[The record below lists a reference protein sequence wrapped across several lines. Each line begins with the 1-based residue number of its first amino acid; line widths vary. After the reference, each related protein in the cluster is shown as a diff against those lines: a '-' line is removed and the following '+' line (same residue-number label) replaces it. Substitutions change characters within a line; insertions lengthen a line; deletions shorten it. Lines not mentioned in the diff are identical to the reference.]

1 MSDSFHLEIGALRA
15 AYAAGRITPESVLRS
30 IDERIAAE
38 GLRPAWISLV
48 DIQNNIQRLN
58 DLRQQVNVENLP
70 LFGIPFAVKDNFDVA
85 GMETTAGCPAFAYAA
100 SSTAEAVKRLL
111 DAGAVLIGKTNMD
124 QFATGLVGTRSPYGA
139 CESAMAP
146 GVISGGSSSGSAVAV
161 ARGLV
166 SFALGTDTAGS
177 GRVPAAMNG
186 VVGLKPT
193 RGVVSTHGLVPACR
207 TLDCVS
213 VFALTCENALAVLE
227 VMRGPDE
234 KDWMSRKPGPGEG
247 AAPWAMSRFRF
258 GVPDE
263 SSREFFGD
271 AQAEAAFSR
280 AVDELKKLGGEA
292 VAFDYAP
299 LAAAARL
306 LYGGPWVAE
315 RTAAIGEFAR
325 SHGAEMDETVRGI
338 VMGGE
343 PFSAVDAFR
352 GQYRLGELRQAA
364 DALMRQVD
372 FLLLPTTPTVFTL
385 EEIRQEP
392 VLRNSQLGWYTNF
405 VNLLDMAAVA
415 VPSGLRE
422 DGKPCGVSLIG
433 PAFSEGGLLHV
444 ADRLHREL
452 CGESTIGATATQ
464 LKQTERIPA
473 KAGLH
478 GVMEIAVVGAHLSGQ
493 PLNWQLTERQARL
506 VRTTRTAPSYRLFA
520 LKGTVPAKPGL
531 IFEPGFAGPGIEVE
545 VWAMPEDTVGS
556 FLAGIPAPLG
566 LGTLQLEDG
575 SAVKG
580 FICEPVGIADAEEI
594 THLCGWRA
602 YRAQVAQD
610 LAARAALGPG

>member
-1 MSDSFHLEIGALRA
+1 MSDGFNLEIGALRA
-15 AYAAGRITPESVLRS
+15 AFAAGSITPEAVLHS
-30 IDERIAAE
+30 IHGRIAAE
-38 GLRPAWISLV
+38 GLRPVWISLV
-48 DIQNNIQRLN
+48 DIQSNLQRLN
-58 DLRQQVNVENLP
+58 HLRQQVNVEKLP
-70 LFGIPFAVKDNFDVA
+70 FFGIPFAVKDNFDVA

-100 SSTAEAVKRLL
+100 SSTAEAVRRLL

-139 CESAMAP
+139 CQSALAP

-186 VVGLKPT
+186 IVGLKPT
-193 RGVVSTHGLVPACR
+193 RGVVSTHGVVPACR

-213 VFALTCENALAVLE
+213 VFALTCENASAVLE

-234 KDWMSRKPGPGEG
+234 KDWISRKPGPGQG
-247 AAPWAMSRFRF
+247 AAPWAMSCFRF
-258 GVPDE
+258 GVPDA

-271 AQAEAAFSR
+271 AQAEAALTR
-280 AVDELKKLGGEA
+280 AVDGLKKLGGEA

-299 LAAAARL
+299 LAATARL

-315 RTAAIGEFAR
+315 RTAAVGEFAR
-325 SHGAEMDETVRGI
+325 AHGAEMDETVRGI
-338 VMGGE
+338 VLGGE
-343 PFSAVDAFR
+343 AFSAVDAFR
-352 GQYRLGELRQAA
+352 GQYRLGELRQVA
-364 DALMRQVD
+364 DALMKQVD

-392 VLRNSQLGWYTNF
+392 VLRNGQLGWYTNF

-422 DGKPCGVSLIG
+422 DGKPSGASLIG
-433 PAFSEGGLLHV
+433 PAFSEEGLLQV

-452 CGESTIGATATQ
+452 CGQNEMGATGTKLRESEA
-464 LKQTERIPA
+464 IPA
-473 KAGLH
+473 RAGLR
-478 GVMEIAVVGAHLSGQ
+478 GVMEIAVVGAHLQGQ

-506 VRTTRTAPSYRLFA
+506 VRTTRTAPSYRLYA
-520 LKGTVPAKPGL
+520 LKGTIPAKPGL
-531 IFEPGFAGPGIEVE
+531 VFDPKVSGPGIEVE

-556 FLAGIPAPLG
+556 FLAGIPSPLG

-575 SAVKG
+575 STVKG
-580 FICEPVGIADAEEI
+580 FICEPVGIEGAEEI
-594 THLCGWRA
+594 THLGGWRA
-602 YRAQVAQD
+602 YRAQAAQD
-610 LAARAALGPG
+610 SAGRAAL